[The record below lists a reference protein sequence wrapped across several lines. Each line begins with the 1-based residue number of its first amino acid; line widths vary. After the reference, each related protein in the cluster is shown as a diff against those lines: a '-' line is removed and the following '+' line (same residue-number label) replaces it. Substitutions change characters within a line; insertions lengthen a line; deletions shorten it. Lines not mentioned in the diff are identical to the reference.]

1 MKKVGSF
8 TEFINEENE
17 SQNLNESVLMMVGLS
32 ILISL
37 GIKGLRKIVHNIALY
52 RNIEPDKF
60 KKVIN
65 DIVSGAKENASND
78 KSEMDKWGEEM
89 MNRYEKGEIKNLD
102 DLSKY
107 IDSSRSIFKN

>member
-1 MKKVGSF
+1 MKKLGSF
-8 TEFINEENE
+8 DDYLNEKDD
-17 SQNLNESVLMMVGLS
+17 SLNESVLMMVGLS

-37 GIKGLRKIVHNIALY
+37 GIKGLRKIVHNIALN

-60 KKVIN
+60 KKVID
-65 DIVSGAKENASND
+65 DIVSGAKENVSND

-89 MNRYEKGEIKNLD
+89 MKRYETGEIKNLD